1 MAAEV
6 AVIVA
11 VIVVMVVPMTVPVA
25 MIMIVVMVVSLT
37 RGGADMARV
46 VVVMIVVVVMPVI
59 VAVGL
64 VVVVMPVVVVVPVTV
79 VMIVIMLAGTTFDGE
94 VQRVWGEIS
103 SQRAAKPAEYASSAR
118 RSIRRGV
125 PERGFESDVALHDV
139 LRRI

>member
-1 MAAEV
+1 M
-6 AVIVA
+6 A
-11 VIVVMVVPMTVPVA
+11 VIVVMVVPMPMPVS
-25 MIMIVVMVVSLT
+25 MIMTVIV
-37 RGGADMARV
+37 V
-46 VVVMIVVVVMPVI
+46 VVVMIMVVIVPVVMI
-59 VAVGL
+59 VGL
-64 VVVVMPVVVVVPVTV
+64 ARGRADVALVVMVVPVIMSVVVIVPV

-94 VQRVWGEIS
+94 VQRVCGEIS